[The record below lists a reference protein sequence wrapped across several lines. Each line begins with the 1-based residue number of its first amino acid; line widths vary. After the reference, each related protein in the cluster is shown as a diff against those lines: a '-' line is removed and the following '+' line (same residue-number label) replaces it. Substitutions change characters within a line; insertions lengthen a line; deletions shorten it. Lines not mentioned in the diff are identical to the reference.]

1 MRSPGGALLPVLS
14 DVRFDVAAG
23 EAVGLVGESGSGK
36 TITALALVGL
46 LPAAMHVTGGAAHF
60 QDRDLLALR
69 GEDLRAVRG
78 AGIGFV
84 FQEPAS
90 ALSPVFTIGDQVAE
104 ALVVHGRASWPEARR
119 QAIALLDAAR
129 IPDAARRARE
139 YPHQL
144 SGGLRQRAMI
154 AIALACDPPLLV
166 ADEPTTALDP
176 TVQAEVLDLLDEL
189 REQRGLGLLLV
200 THDLGIVASRTHRV
214 AVMYAGRIVEQAPVA
229 AIFAKPCHPY
239 TRALLAAAPGFAGL
253 KPCPTGADDR
263 ESERAAPD
271 VGQGFSL
278 AAPDVGQG
286 FSLAAPDVGQ
296 GFGLAA
302 PDVGQGFSP
311 APGSTRR
318 LPAIEGTVPPLAAM
332 PPGCAFE
339 PRCSARTDA
348 CRLAPPPPVRVAD
361 GHEVACVLAR
371 LEGGDIVATP

>member
-1 MRSPGGALLPVLS
+1 
-14 DVRFDVAAG
+14 
-23 EAVGLVGESGSGK
+23 
-36 TITALALVGL
+36 
-46 LPAAMHVTGGAAHF
+46 
-60 QDRDLLALR
+60 
-69 GEDLRAVRG
+69 
-78 AGIGFV
+78 
-84 FQEPAS
+84 
-90 ALSPVFTIGDQVAE
+90 
-104 ALVVHGRASWPEARR
+104 
-119 QAIALLDAAR
+119 
-129 IPDAARRARE
+129 
-139 YPHQL
+139 
-144 SGGLRQRAMI
+144 
-154 AIALACDPPLLV
+154 
-166 ADEPTTALDP
+166 
-176 TVQAEVLDLLDEL
+176 
-189 REQRGLGLLLV
+189 
-200 THDLGIVASRTHRV
+200 
-214 AVMYAGRIVEQAPVA
+214 MYAGRIVEQAPVA

-271 VGQGFSL
+271 VGQGFS
-278 AAPDVGQG
+278 
-286 FSLAAPDVGQ
+286 
-296 GFGLAA
+296 LAA